1 MLFKNAKTCIKT
13 NGFISKFFSLS
24 RSARQGCLVAQ
35 LLYILQAEPMACAIR
50 ETYKIK
56 GIKMSG
62 SENVLE
68 SNICMYADDTQL
80 FNRNEESVEQTF
92 KVLVKYEK
100 ASGSKI
106 NYEKTKGL
114 FIGRLI
120 GKLPKFAKIS
130 WVTDNIKALGVFHS
144 YDINTDTV

>member
-1 MLFKNAKTCIKT
+1 MLFKNAKTCIQT
-13 NGFISKFFSLS
+13 NGFISKFFSLLQ
-24 RSARQGCLVAQ
+24 SARQGCPVAPI
-35 LLYILQAEPMACAIR
+35 LYILQSEPMACAIR
-50 ETYKIK
+50 GTYEIK
-56 GIKMSG
+56 GIKMPG

-80 FNRNEESVEQTF
+80 FNRNEESVEQAF

-114 FIGRLI
+114 FIGRLR
-120 GKLPKFAKIS
+120 GKLLRFTKIS
-130 WVTDNIKALGVFHS
+130 WVTDNINALGVFHS